1 MFFNKICLK
10 TTLSNEGKVFTWG
23 NNQNGQCGIGNTIS
37 TVCTPQLLAS
47 LTGVPIKQVSAGT
60 THSIIW
66 CCSPPDGIGV
76 AQQKPFTLDIH
87 QDTFIHLRELL
98 EKYSTVIFHIY
109 LLSLFSYIIFLVHS
123 NRTFQ
128 LML

>member
-98 EKYSTVIFHIY
+98 EKYSTVIFHIC
-109 LLSLFSYIIFLVHS
+109 LLKHNSLYHILVHS

>member
-98 EKYSTVIFHIY
+98 EKYSTVIFLICELKTHFLI
-109 LLSLFSYIIFLVHS
+109 SYFRPL
-123 NRTFQ
+123 
-128 LML
+128 

>member
-1 MFFNKICLK
+1 MSIHLK
-10 TTLSNEGKVFTWG
+10 TMLSNEGKVFTWG

-87 QDTFIHLRELL
+87 QDTFIHLRQLL
-98 EKYSTVIFHIY
+98 EKYSKVTSHQY
-109 LLSLFSYIIFLVHS
+109 
-123 NRTFQ
+123 Q
-128 LML
+128 

>member
-1 MFFNKICLK
+1 MNSNSK
-10 TTLSNEGKVFTWG
+10 TTFSNEGKVFTWG

-87 QDTFIHLRELL
+87 QDTFIHLRQLL
-98 EKYSTVIFHIY
+98 EKYSTVKFDQFIFI
-109 LLSLFSYIIFLVHS
+109 FSNIFFS
-123 NRTFQ
+123 Q
-128 LML
+128 L